1 MTEPIT
7 TRQAL
12 PAFIEGVNIASNSD
26 QGKTVDLSTGVI
38 RLQYWESILQ
48 DSVRA
53 TVMYADSGNTI
64 DEKTAID
71 GLPIVGQEKVQLT
84 FTDNNEE
91 TLDLTL
97 YVNNVKPFYDD
108 STKSAVLLDMV
119 SKEFILNQKV
129 RVTKRYDGK
138 VSEHVK
144 SILEDVL
151 KLKDTEDD
159 TTTKSL
165 DIEETQNNYN
175 FFGLNKK
182 PYYMLNYLSKAS
194 VPSTQNSEGNTA
206 GYFFYETSE
215 GYKFKSIDSLLSQEK
230 KKSIIYNETPDSG
243 GANIPEGYDMKA
255 LQFEKENAVNVQNKL
270 RMGAYSTRTV
280 VFDPFNCK
288 YEVLTK
294 EAKEVEEKEGIQTAG
309 ERLPVFNP
317 EFSQTGKAKEF
328 SRTMYMLLDTGS
340 LPTGNAGEGEPVK
353 ATEQQLEKSKEQNFQ
368 AQKILAQS
376 VMRYNQLFAA
386 MNTITIAG
394 DFSLHAGDAIFVD
407 APDLQTDTTNDE
419 VNKESG
425 GLYIIADLCHYITPK
440 ETYTKLNLVRD
451 TFGRKGKPTSSQ
463 QSGSGSQ
470 SEDVLLF

>member
-1 MTEPIT
+1 MTEQVIT

-12 PAFIEGVNIASNSD
+12 PAFIEGVSIASNAD
-26 QGKTVDLSTGVI
+26 QEKTVDLSTGVI

-48 DSVRA
+48 DGIRA
-53 TVMYADSGNTI
+53 NVIYADSGNTI

-71 GLPIVGQEKVQLT
+71 GLPIVGQEKAQIT

-91 TLDLTL
+91 TLDLTM
-97 YVNNVKPFYDD
+97 YVNKVSPFYDD
-108 STKSAVLLDMV
+108 STKSGVLLDLV
-119 SKEFILNQKV
+119 SKEFIMNQKV
-129 RVTKRYDGK
+129 RVSQRYDGK
-138 VSEHVK
+138 VSDHIK
-144 SILEDVL
+144 TILTDVL
-151 KLKDTEDD
+151 KVDEEKITDEN
-159 TTTKSL
+159 
-165 DIEETQNNYN
+165 IEATQNNYN
-175 FFGLNKK
+175 FIGLNKK

-206 GYFFYETSE
+206 GFFFYETSK
-215 GYKFKSIDSLLSQEK
+215 GYQFKSIDSLLGQEK

-255 LQFEKENAVNVQNKL
+255 LQFEKENGVNVQNKL

-288 YEVLTK
+288 YEVLNK
-294 EAKEVEEKEGIQTAG
+294 EAKKVEEEEGIQTAG
-309 ERLPVFNP
+309 ERLPVLNP
-317 EFSQTGKAKEF
+317 EFNTTQDGSEKVEF

-340 LPTGNAGEGEPVK
+340 LPSGGSGEGGEPVK

-407 APDLQTDTTNDE
+407 APELQADTKNDD
-419 VNKESG
+419 VNQESG
-425 GLYIIADLCHYITPK
+425 GLYIIADLCHYVTPT

-451 TFGRKGKPTSSQ
+451 TFGRKGTPTS
-463 QSGSGSQ
+463 
-470 SEDVLLF
+470 

>member
-1 MTEPIT
+1 MTEQIT

-12 PAFIEGVNIASNSD
+12 PAFIEGVSVASNSD
-26 QGKTVDLSTGVI
+26 QGKTVDLSTGTF

-48 DSVRA
+48 DGIRA
-53 TVMYADSGNTI
+53 TVMYGDSGNTI
-64 DEKTAID
+64 DEKTAVD
-71 GLPIVGQEKVQLT
+71 GLPIVGQEKVQLK

-91 TLDLTL
+91 TLDLTM
-97 YVNNVKPFYDD
+97 YVNSVKPFYDD
-108 STKSAVLLDMV
+108 SNKSAVLLDLV
-119 SKEFILNQKV
+119 SKEFIMNQKV

-138 VSEHVK
+138 VSDHVK
-144 SILEDVL
+144 KICEEVL
-151 KLKDTEDD
+151 KTDKD
-159 TTTKSL
+159 L
-165 DIEETQNNYN
+165 DIEETQNDYS
-175 FFGLNKK
+175 FLGLNKK
-182 PYYMLNYLSKAS
+182 PYYILNYLSKAS
-194 VPSTQNSEGNTA
+194 VPSTQNSDGNTA
-206 GYFFYETSE
+206 GYFFYETSK
-215 GYKFKSIDSLLSQEK
+215 GYSFKSIDSLLSQEK
-230 KKSIIYNETPDSG
+230 RKSIIYNETPDNG
-243 GANIPEGYDMKA
+243 GKDIPAGYDMKA
-255 LQFEKENAVNVQNKL
+255 MEFDKENAVNVHNKL

-280 VFDPFNCK
+280 VFNPFNCK
-288 YEVLTK
+288 YEVLGK

-317 EFSQTGKAKEF
+317 EFNPDGKKIDF

-340 LPTGNAGEGEPVK
+340 LPTGEAEKPV
-353 ATEQQLEKSKEQNFQ
+353 ATTKKQLEKSESQNYQ
-368 AQKILAQS
+368 PAKILAQS

-407 APDLQTDTTNDE
+407 APDLQTDTSNDE

>member
-1 MTEPIT
+1 MAEKIT
-7 TRQAL
+7 TRQSL
-12 PAFIEGVNIASNSD
+12 PAFIEQVTVASNSD

-48 DSVRA
+48 DGIRA
-53 TVMYADSGNTI
+53 TVMYGDSGNTI

-71 GLPIVGQEKVQLT
+71 GLPIVGQERVQLK

-91 TLDLTL
+91 TLEMVL
-97 YVNNVKPFYDD
+97 YVNKVKPFFDD
-108 STKSAVLLDMV
+108 STKSAVALDLA
-119 SKEFILNQKV
+119 SKEFIMNEKV

-138 VSEHVK
+138 ISEHVK
-144 SILEDVL
+144 TILKDVL
-151 KLKDTEDD
+151 KVDEEKITDEN
-159 TTTKSL
+159 
-165 DIEETQNNYN
+165 IEETQNNYN
-175 FFGLNKK
+175 FLGLNKK

-194 VPSTQNSEGNTA
+194 VPSTQNSDGNTA
-206 GYFFYETSE
+206 GFLFFETSE
-215 GYKFKSIDSLLSQEK
+215 GYQFKSIDTLLSQEK
-230 KKSIIYNETPDSG
+230 KKSIIYNETPDNG
-243 GANIPEGYDMKA
+243 GKDIPEGYDMKA
-255 LQFEKENAVNVQNKL
+255 LDFEKENAVDVKNKL

-288 YEVLTK
+288 YEVLNK

-309 ERLPVFNP
+309 ERLPVLNK
-317 EFSQTGKAKEF
+317 EFDQEGKSKEF

-340 LPTGNAGEGEPVK
+340 LPTGNAEKPV
-353 ATEQQLEKSKEQNFQ
+353 ATTKEQLKKSKEQNYQ

-407 APDLQTDTTNDE
+407 APELQTDTSNDE

-440 ETYTKLNLVRD
+440 ETFTKLNLVRD
-451 TFGRKGKPTSSQ
+451 TFGRKGKPT
-463 QSGSGSQ
+463 
-470 SEDVLLF
+470 

>member
-1 MTEPIT
+1 MAEQIT

-12 PAFIEGVNIASNSD
+12 PAFIEGVSVASNSD
-26 QGKTVDLSTGVI
+26 QGKTVDLSTGTF

-48 DSVRA
+48 DGIRA
-53 TVMYADSGNTI
+53 TVMYGDSGNTI
-64 DEKTAID
+64 DEKTAVD
-71 GLPIVGQEKVQLT
+71 GLPIVGQEKVQLK

-97 YVNNVKPFYDD
+97 YVNSVKPFYDD
-108 STKSAVLLDMV
+108 STKSAVLLDLV
-119 SKEFILNQKV
+119 SKEFIMNQKV

-138 VSEHVK
+138 VSDHVK
-144 SILEDVL
+144 TILKDVL
-151 KLKDTEDD
+151 KVDEEKITDEN
-159 TTTKSL
+159 
-165 DIEETQNNYN
+165 IEETQNDYN
-175 FFGLNKK
+175 FLGLNKK
-182 PYYMLNYLSKAS
+182 PYYILNYLSKAS
-194 VPSTQNSEGNTA
+194 VPSTQNSDGNTA
-206 GYFFYETSE
+206 GYFFYETSK
-215 GYKFKSIDSLLSQEK
+215 GYNFKSIDSLLSQEK
-230 KKSIIYNETPDSG
+230 KKSIIYNETPDNG
-243 GANIPEGYDMKA
+243 GKDIPAGYDMKA
-255 LQFEKENAVNVQNKL
+255 LEFDKENAVNVQNKL

-280 VFDPFNCK
+280 VFNPFNCK
-288 YEVLTK
+288 YEVLGK

-317 EFSQTGKAKEF
+317 EFNPDGKKIDF

-340 LPTGNAGEGEPVK
+340 LPTGDAEKPV
-353 ATEQQLEKSKEQNFQ
+353 AAADQQLEKCESQNYQ
-368 AQKILAQS
+368 PAKVLAQS

-451 TFGRKGKPTSSQ
+451 TFGRKGKPT
-463 QSGSGSQ
+463 
-470 SEDVLLF
+470 

>member
-1 MTEPIT
+1 MAEKIT
-7 TRQAL
+7 TRQSL
-12 PAFIEGVNIASNSD
+12 PAFIEQVTVASNLD
-26 QGKTVDLSTGVI
+26 EGKTVDLSTGVI

-48 DSVRA
+48 DGIRA
-53 TVMYADSGNTI
+53 TVMYGDSGNTI

-71 GLPIVGQEKVQLT
+71 GLPIVGQERVQLK

-91 TLDLTL
+91 TLELIM
-97 YVNNVKPFYDD
+97 YVNKVKPFYDD
-108 STKSAVLLDMV
+108 SNKSAVALDLA
-119 SKEFILNQKV
+119 SKEFIMNEKV

-144 SILEDVL
+144 TILEDVL
-151 KLKDTEDD
+151 KTDKD
-159 TTTKSL
+159 L

-175 FFGLNKK
+175 FLGLNKK
-182 PYYMLNYLSKAS
+182 PYYMLNYLCKAS

-206 GYFFYETSE
+206 GFLFYETSK
-215 GYKFKSIDSLLSQEK
+215 GYNFKSIDTLLSQEK
-230 KKSIIYNETPDSG
+230 KKSIIYNETPDNG
-243 GANIPEGYDMKA
+243 GKDIPEGYDMKA
-255 LQFEKENAVNVQNKL
+255 LEFEKENAVDVKNKL
-270 RMGAYSTRTV
+270 RMGAYSTRTI

-288 YEVLTK
+288 YEVLEK
-294 EAKEVEEKEGIQTAG
+294 QAKEVEKKEGIQTAG
-309 ERLPVFNP
+309 ERLPVLNK
-317 EFSQTGKAKEF
+317 EFDQEGKAKEF

-340 LPTGNAGEGEPVK
+340 LPSGNAEKPV
-353 ATEQQLEKSKEQNFQ
+353 ATTKEQLKKSKEQNYQ
-368 AQKILAQS
+368 AQKILSQS

-407 APDLQTDTTNDE
+407 APELQADTTNDE

-470 SEDVLLF
+470 SSSNDVLLF

>member
-1 MTEPIT
+1 MAEKIT
-7 TRQAL
+7 TREAT
-12 PAFIEGVNIASNSD
+12 PSFIEGVSVASNSD
-26 QGKTVDLSTGVI
+26 QSKTVDLSTGVI

-48 DSVRA
+48 DGIRA
-53 TVMYADSGNTI
+53 TVMYGDSGNTI
-64 DEKTAID
+64 DDKTAID
-71 GLPIVGQEKVQLT
+71 GLPIVGQEKVQLK

-108 STKSAVLLDMV
+108 STKSAVLLDLV
-119 SKEFILNQKV
+119 SKEFIMNQKV

-144 SILEDVL
+144 KICKEVL
-151 KLKDTEDD
+151 KTDKD
-159 TTTKSL
+159 L

-175 FFGLNKK
+175 FLGLNKK
-182 PYYMLNYLSKAS
+182 PYYILNYLSKAS
-194 VPSTQNSEGNTA
+194 VPSTQNSDGNTA
-206 GYFFYETSE
+206 GYFFYETSK
-215 GYKFKSIDSLLSQEK
+215 GYNFKSIDTLLSQEK
-230 KKSIIYNETPDSG
+230 KKSIIYNETPDNG
-243 GANIPEGYDMKA
+243 GEDIPEGYDMKA
-255 LQFEKENAVNVQNKL
+255 LQYEKENAVNVQNKL

-280 VFDPFNCK
+280 VFNPFNCK
-288 YEVLTK
+288 YEVLNK
-294 EAKEVEEKEGIQTAG
+294 EAKEVEKKEGIQTAG
-309 ERLPVFNP
+309 ERLPVFNK
-317 EFSQTGKAKEF
+317 EFDQDGKEKEF

-340 LPTGNAGEGEPVK
+340 LPSGDAEKPV
-353 ATEQQLEKSKEQNFQ
+353 AASDQQLKKCESQNYQ
-368 AQKILAQS
+368 PAKILAQS

-386 MNTITIAG
+386 LNTITIAG

-425 GLYIIADLCHYITPK
+425 CLYIIADLCHYITPK

-470 SEDVLLF
+470 SSSNDVLLF

>member
-1 MTEPIT
+1 MTEQIT

-12 PAFIEGVNIASNSD
+12 PAFIEGVNVASNSD
-26 QGKTVDLSTGVI
+26 QDKTVDLSTGFI

-48 DSVRA
+48 DSIRA
-53 TVMYADSGNTI
+53 SVVYADSGNTI

-97 YVNNVKPFYDD
+97 YVNKVTPFYSDT
-108 STKSAVLLDMV
+108 TKSAVALDLI
-119 SKEFILNQKV
+119 SKEFIMNQKV

-138 VSEHVK
+138 VSDHVK
-144 SILEDVL
+144 TILKDVL
-151 KLKDTEDD
+151 KVDEEKIVDEN
-159 TTTKSL
+159 
-165 DIEETQNNYN
+165 IEETQNNYN
-175 FFGLNKK
+175 ILGLNKK
-182 PYYMLNYLSKAS
+182 PYYILNYLSKAS
-194 VPSTQNSEGNTA
+194 VPSTQNSDGNTA
-206 GYFFYETSE
+206 GYFFYETSK
-215 GYKFKSIDSLLSQEK
+215 GYNFKSIDSLLSQEK
-230 KKSIIYNETPDSG
+230 KKSIIYNETPDTG
-243 GANIPEGYDMKA
+243 GENIPEGYDMKA

-280 VFDPFNCK
+280 VFNPFNCK
-288 YEVLTK
+288 YEVLNK
-294 EAKEVEEKEGIQTAG
+294 EAKEVEKKEGIQTAG
-309 ERLPVFNP
+309 ERLPVFNK
-317 EFSQTGKAKEF
+317 EFDQDGKEKEF

-340 LPTGNAGEGEPVK
+340 LPSGDAEKPV
-353 ATEQQLEKSKEQNFQ
+353 AASDQQLKKCESQNYQ
-368 AQKILAQS
+368 PAKILAQS

-386 MNTITIAG
+386 LNTITIAG

-451 TFGRKGKPTSSQ
+451 TFGRKGKPT
-463 QSGSGSQ
+463 
-470 SEDVLLF
+470 

>member
-1 MTEPIT
+1 MAEKIT
-7 TRQAL
+7 TREAT
-12 PAFIEGVNIASNSD
+12 PSFIEGVAVASNSD
-26 QGKTVDLSTGVI
+26 QSKTVDLSTGVI

-48 DSVRA
+48 DGIRA
-53 TVMYADSGNTI
+53 TVMYGDSGNTI
-64 DEKTAID
+64 DDKTAID
-71 GLPIVGQEKVQLT
+71 GLPIVGQEKVQLK

-108 STKSAVLLDMV
+108 STKSAVLLDLV
-119 SKEFILNQKV
+119 SKEFIMNQKV

-138 VSEHVK
+138 VSDHVK
-144 SILEDVL
+144 SILTDVL
-151 KLKDTEDD
+151 KVDPEKMTDNENTEDKDKSIED
-159 TTTKSL
+159 TK
-165 DIEETQNNYN
+165 NVYN
-175 FFGLNKK
+175 FLGLNKK
-182 PYYMLNYLSKAS
+182 PYYILNYLSKAA
-194 VPSTQNSEGNTA
+194 VPNTQNSDGNTA
-206 GYFFYETSE
+206 GYFFYETSK
-215 GYKFKSIDSLLSQEK
+215 GYNFKSIDTLLSQEK
-230 KKSIIYNETPDSG
+230 KKSIIYNETPDNG
-243 GANIPEGYDMKA
+243 GEDIPEGYDMKA

-280 VFDPFNCK
+280 VFNPFNCK
-288 YEVLTK
+288 YEVLNK

-317 EFSQTGKAKEF
+317 EFNTTASGEKIDF

-340 LPTGNAGEGEPVK
+340 LPSGDAEKPV
-353 ATEQQLEKSKEQNFQ
+353 AAADQQLEKCESQNYQ
-368 AQKILAQS
+368 PAKILAQS

-386 MNTITIAG
+386 LNTITIAG

-451 TFGRKGKPTSSQ
+451 TFGRKGKPT
-463 QSGSGSQ
+463 
-470 SEDVLLF
+470 

>member
-1 MTEPIT
+1 
-7 TRQAL
+7 
-12 PAFIEGVNIASNSD
+12 
-26 QGKTVDLSTGVI
+26 
-38 RLQYWESILQ
+38 
-48 DSVRA
+48 
-53 TVMYADSGNTI
+53 MYGDSGNTI

-71 GLPIVGQEKVQLT
+71 GLPIVGQEKVQLK

-91 TLDLTL
+91 TLDLTF

-108 STKSAVLLDMV
+108 SNKSAVLLDLV
-119 SKEFILNQKV
+119 SKEFIMNQKV
-129 RVTKRYDGK
+129 RVSKRYDGK

-144 SILEDVL
+144 SILEEVL
-151 KLKDTEDD
+151 KIGD
-159 TTTKSL
+159 KSL
-165 DIEETQNNYN
+165 DIEETNNNYN
-175 FFGLNKK
+175 FLGLNKK
-182 PYYMLNYLSKAS
+182 PYYILNYLSKAS
-194 VPSTQNSEGNTA
+194 VPSTQNSDGNTA
-206 GYFFYETSE
+206 GYFFYETSK
-215 GYKFKSIDSLLSQEK
+215 GYNFKSIDSLLSQKK
-230 KKSIIYNETPDSG
+230 KKSIIYNETPDNG
-243 GANIPEGYDMKA
+243 GEDIPEGYDMKA

-280 VFDPFNCK
+280 VFNPFNCK
-288 YEVLTK
+288 YEVLNK
-294 EAKEVEEKEGIQTAG
+294 EAKEVEKKEGIQTAG

-317 EFSQTGKAKEF
+317 EFNTTQDGSEKIDF

-340 LPTGNAGEGEPVK
+340 LPSGDAEKPV
-353 ATEQQLEKSKEQNFQ
+353 AAADQQLEKCESQNYQ
-368 AQKILAQS
+368 PAKILAQS

-386 MNTITIAG
+386 LNTITIAG

>member
-71 GLPIVGQEKVQLT
+71 GLPIVGQEKVQLK

-91 TLDLTL
+91 TLDLTF

-108 STKSAVLLDMV
+108 SNKSAVLLDLV
-119 SKEFILNQKV
+119 SKEFIMNQKV
-129 RVTKRYDGK
+129 RVSKRYDGK

-144 SILEDVL
+144 SILEEVL
-151 KLKDTEDD
+151 KIGD
-159 TTTKSL
+159 KSL
-165 DIEETQNNYN
+165 DIEETNNNYN
-175 FFGLNKK
+175 FLGLNKK
-182 PYYMLNYLSKAS
+182 PYYILNYLSKAS
-194 VPSTQNSEGNTA
+194 VPSTQNSDGNTA
-206 GYFFYETSE
+206 GYFFYETSK
-215 GYKFKSIDSLLSQEK
+215 GYNFKSIDSLLSQKK
-230 KKSIIYNETPDSG
+230 KKSIIYNETPDNG
-243 GANIPEGYDMKA
+243 GEDIPEGYDMKA

-280 VFDPFNCK
+280 VFNPFNCK
-288 YEVLTK
+288 YEVLNK
-294 EAKEVEEKEGIQTAG
+294 EAKEVEKKEGIQTAG

-317 EFSQTGKAKEF
+317 EFNTTQDGSEKIDF

-340 LPTGNAGEGEPVK
+340 LPSGDAEKPV
-353 ATEQQLEKSKEQNFQ
+353 AASDQQLEKCESQNYQ
-368 AQKILAQS
+368 PAKILAQS

-386 MNTITIAG
+386 LNTITIAG

-407 APDLQTDTTNDE
+407 APDLQTDTSNDE

-451 TFGRKGKPTSSQ
+451 TFGRKGKPT
-463 QSGSGSQ
+463 
-470 SEDVLLF
+470 